1 MIGTYYKLH
10 RDQMTCLIRDQISD
24 LQEALSSLENDDSI
38 KLQAHRASFLR
49 MQKVQ
54 GGLRFLRNKLNQ
66 HKLNKGVCESKA
78 A

>member
-10 RDQMTCLIRDQISD
+10 RDQMTDLIRDQISE
-24 LQEALSSLENDDSI
+24 LQDVLSLLENDDSI
-38 KLQAHRASFLR
+38 KVQAHRASFLR

-54 GGLRFLRNKLNQ
+54 GSLRFLRNKLTQ
-66 HKLNKGVCESKA
+66 RKLNKELYESKA